1 MSRHPK
7 RKPRDIQQF
16 LARVIE
22 LLQSLGAVETDSTYR
37 FTLETKAGRLTLH
50 PDPNDTMGIGTV
62 FTRFDDPQRAVALL
76 GQSVNQYSGKWNHH
90 YFDGWTV
97 ETALADFEFQLRR
110 VL

>member
-1 MSRHPK
+1 M
-7 RKPRDIQQF
+7 RKADKQRQQF
-16 LARVIE
+16 LAKVIE
-22 LLQSLGAVETDSTYR
+22 LLQSVGAVETDSTYR
-37 FTLETKAGRLTLH
+37 LTLETKAGRLALH

-62 FTRFDDPQRAVALL
+62 FTRFDDPQGAVAIL

-97 ETALADFEFQLRR
+97 ETALADFEIQIRR

>member
-1 MSRHPK
+1 M
-7 RKPRDIQQF
+7 RKAEKQRQQF
-16 LARVIE
+16 LAKIVQ
-22 LLQSLGAVETDSTYR
+22 LLQSVGAVETDSTYR
-37 FTLETKAGRLTLH
+37 FSLNTKAGRLTLH

-62 FTRFDDPQRAVALL
+62 FTRFDAPPRAVAIL
-76 GQSVNQYSGKWNHH
+76 GQAVNPHSGKWNHH